1 MKTSPSALE
10 HAILGM
16 LSGQPRSGYD
26 VRQVFLTHL
35 RYYSDS
41 PGSIYPALR
50 RLEARGWI
58 EPAPPS
64 PADEDN
70 RSRRPFTL
78 TPAGR
83 QELLAWL
90 TAPIAEGDIALR
102 LSELF
107 LRFTFMGTNVSRETT
122 LAFLRDLE
130 AGLTARAA
138 QQRSK
143 YDEVRKAAPAHH
155 TGVLSMLLGVET
167 TEAQARW
174 AAEARAMLEAAGQSA
189 VPGQAA
195 GTARGQ

>member
-1 MKTSPSALE
+1 MKTSPSTLE

-16 LSGQPRSGYD
+16 LSFQPRSGYD
-26 VRQVFLTHL
+26 VRRAFLTNL

-41 PGSIYPALR
+41 PGTIYPALR
-50 RLEARGWI
+50 RLETRRWI
-58 EPAPPS
+58 ESAPAGQVGAES
-64 PADEDN
+64 

-83 QELLAWL
+83 QELIAWL
-90 TAPIAEGDIALR
+90 EQPIAEGDFAQR

-107 LRFTFMGTNVSRETT
+107 LRFTYMGANIPREKT
-122 LAFLRDLE
+122 LGFLRDLE

-138 QQRSK
+138 EQRRK
-143 YDEVRKAAPAHH
+143 YDEVRKVALPFH

-174 AAEARAMLEAAGQSA
+174 A
-189 VPGQAA
+189 
-195 GTARGQ
+195 GTALALLEEKSA

>member
-1 MKTSPSALE
+1 MKTSPSTLE
-10 HAILGM
+10 HAILGT
-16 LSGQPRSGYD
+16 LSHQPRSGYD
-26 VRQVFLTHL
+26 VRRAFLTNL

-58 EPAPPS
+58 EPAPVAEPGES
-64 PADEDN
+64 

-78 TPAGR
+78 TAAGR
-83 QELLAWL
+83 QELISWL
-90 TAPIAEGDIALR
+90 ERPIAEGDIADR

-107 LRFTFMGTNVSRETT
+107 LRFTYMGANVPREKT
-122 LAFLRDLE
+122 LVFLRDLE

-138 QQRSK
+138 EQRRK
-143 YDEVRKAAPAHH
+143 YDEVRAKVPSGSSVY

-174 AAEARAMLEAAGQSA
+174 AAEAIATLEE
-189 VPGQAA
+189 V
-195 GTARGQ
+195 R

>member
-1 MKTSPSALE
+1 MKTNPSTLE

-16 LSGQPRSGYD
+16 LSGPPRSGYD
-26 VRQVFLTHL
+26 VRRSLLTNL

-41 PGSIYPALR
+41 PGTIYPALR

-58 EPAPPS
+58 EPAP
-64 PADEDN
+64 ADKAGEQN
-70 RSRRPFTL
+70 RSRRPFTM
-78 TPAGR
+78 TSAGR
-83 QELLAWL
+83 EELIAWL

-107 LRFTFMGTNVSRETT
+107 LRFTFMSTNVPRETT
-122 LAFLRDLE
+122 LGFLRALE

-138 QQRSK
+138 EQRRR
-143 YDEVRKAAPAHH
+143 YDEVRKVALPTH

-174 AAEARAMLEAAGQSA
+174 AAEAHALLDEKAA
-189 VPGQAA
+189 
-195 GTARGQ
+195 

>member
-1 MKTSPSALE
+1 MKSTSSTLE
-10 HAILGM
+10 HAILGI

-41 PGSIYPALR
+41 PGTIYPALR

-58 EPAPPS
+58 EPAPAAT
-64 PADEDN
+64 PAGEN
-70 RSRRPFTL
+70 RSRRPYSL
-78 TPAGR
+78 TAAGR
-83 QELLAWL
+83 QQLLAWL
-90 TAPIAEGDIALR
+90 EAPIAEGDIALR

-107 LRFTFMGTNVSRETT
+107 LRFTYMGVNVPRETT
-122 LAFLRDLE
+122 LRFLRDLE

-138 QQRSK
+138 AQRAK
-143 YDEVRKAAPAHH
+143 YDDVRKVALPHH

-174 AAEARAMLEAAGQSA
+174 AAEARAMLEAAG
-189 VPGQAA
+189 
-195 GTARGQ
+195 

>member
-1 MKTSPSALE
+1 MKTSPSTLE

-16 LSGQPRSGYD
+16 LSFQPRSGYD
-26 VRQVFLTHL
+26 VRRNFLTNL

-41 PGSIYPALR
+41 PGTIYPALR

-58 EPAPPS
+58 EPAPAAEAGES
-64 PADEDN
+64 
-70 RSRRPFTL
+70 RSRRPFAL

-83 QELLAWL
+83 QELTAWL
-90 TAPIAEGDIALR
+90 EQPVAKDDIAQR
-102 LSELF
+102 LAELF
-107 LRFTFMGTNVSRETT
+107 LRFTYMGMNIPREKT

-138 QQRSK
+138 EQRRK
-143 YDEVRKAAPAHH
+143 YDELRARGLNDGVIY

-174 AAEARAMLEAAGQSA
+174 A
-189 VPGQAA
+189 
-195 GTARGQ
+195 GTARALFEPKTA

>member
-1 MKTSPSALE
+1 MKTSPSTLE

-16 LSGQPRSGYD
+16 LSAQPRSGYD
-26 VRQVFLTHL
+26 VRRAFLTNL

-41 PGSIYPALR
+41 PGTIYPALR
-50 RLEARGWI
+50 RLESRGWI
-58 EPAPPS
+58 EPAPVVEPG
-64 PADEDN
+64 EN

-83 QELLAWL
+83 QELLTWL
-90 TAPIAEGDIALR
+90 EQPIAEGDVTLR

-107 LRFTFMGTNVSRETT
+107 LRFTFMGANVPRETT
-122 LAFLRDLE
+122 LGFLRDLE

-138 QQRSK
+138 EQRRK
-143 YDEVRKAAPAHH
+143 YDEVRKVALPAH

-174 AAEARAMLEAAGQSA
+174 AREAQEAVGQGPAS
-189 VPGQAA
+189 
-195 GTARGQ
+195 

>member
-1 MKTSPSALE
+1 MKTSPSTLE

-26 VRQVFLTHL
+26 VRRAFLTNL

-41 PGSIYPALR
+41 PGTIYPALR

-58 EPAPPS
+58 EPAPAAES
-64 PADEDN
+64 GEQN
-70 RSRRPFTL
+70 RARRPFTL

-90 TAPIAEGDIALR
+90 ELPIADGDIAQR

-107 LRFTFMGTNVSRETT
+107 LRFTFMGANVARETT
-122 LAFLRDLE
+122 LGFLRALE

-138 QQRSK
+138 EQRRK
-143 YDEVRKAAPAHH
+143 YDEVRKVALPFH

-174 AAEARAMLEAAGQSA
+174 AAEAIATLEE
-189 VPGQAA
+189 
-195 GTARGQ
+195 AR

>member
-1 MKTSPSALE
+1 MTTSPSTLE

-41 PGSIYPALR
+41 PGTIYPALR

-58 EPAPPS
+58 EPAPASQPGG
-64 PADEDN
+64 EN
-70 RSRRPFTL
+70 RSRRPYAL
-78 TPAGR
+78 TSAGR

-90 TAPIAEGDIALR
+90 ESPIAEGDIALR
-102 LSELF
+102 LSALF
-107 LRFTFMGTNVSRETT
+107 LRFTYMGANVPRETT
-122 LAFLRDLE
+122 LRFLGSLE

-138 QQRSK
+138 QQRAK
-143 YDEVRKAAPAHH
+143 YDEVRKVALPHH

-174 AAEARAMLEAAGQSA
+174 AAEARAMLEAAG
-189 VPGQAA
+189 
-195 GTARGQ
+195 

>member
-1 MKTSPSALE
+1 MKTSPSTLE

-16 LSGQPRSGYD
+16 LSFQPRSGYD
-26 VRQVFLTHL
+26 VRRSFLTNL

-41 PGSIYPALR
+41 PGTIYPALR

-58 EPAPPS
+58 EPAPAG
-64 PADEDN
+64 PAGQES

-83 QELLAWL
+83 QELIKWL
-90 TAPIAEGDIALR
+90 EQPIAEGDIAQR

-107 LRFTFMGTNVSRETT
+107 LRFTYMGANVPRATT

-130 AGLTARAA
+130 AKLLARAA
-138 QQRSK
+138 EQRRR
-143 YDEVRKAAPAHH
+143 YDEVRKVALPTH

-174 AAEARAMLEAAGQSA
+174 AREGLETLEANPA
-189 VPGQAA
+189 
-195 GTARGQ
+195 

>member
-1 MKTSPSALE
+1 MKTSPSTLE

-16 LSGQPRSGYD
+16 LSGPPRSGYD
-26 VRQVFLTHL
+26 VRRNFLTHL

-41 PGSIYPALR
+41 PGTIYPALR

-58 EPAPPS
+58 EPAPS
-64 PADEDN
+64 SETGQEN

-78 TPAGR
+78 TAAGR
-83 QELLAWL
+83 QELIAWL
-90 TAPIAEGDIALR
+90 EQPVAEGDIAVR

-107 LRFTFMGTNVSRETT
+107 LRFTYMGANIPREKTVG
-122 LAFLRDLE
+122 FLRDLE

-138 QQRSK
+138 EQRRK
-143 YDEVRKAAPAHH
+143 YEEVRGKALPLH

-174 AAEARAMLEAAGQSA
+174 AAGARAQLESA
-189 VPGQAA
+189 PA
-195 GTARGQ
+195 

>member
-1 MKTSPSALE
+1 MKTSPSTLE

-16 LSGQPRSGYD
+16 LSSQPRSGYD
-26 VRQVFLTHL
+26 VRRAFLTNL

-41 PGSIYPALR
+41 PGTIYPALR

-58 EPAPPS
+58 EPAAA
-64 PADEDN
+64 ADEIRGE

-78 TPAGR
+78 TSAGR
-83 QELLAWL
+83 KELLSWL
-90 TAPIAEGDIALR
+90 QQPIAQGDIAQR

-107 LRFTFMGTNVSRETT
+107 LRFTYMGVNVPRETT

-138 QQRSK
+138 EQRRK
-143 YDEVRKAAPAHH
+143 YDEVRKVALPSH

-167 TEAQARW
+167 IEAQARW
-174 AAEARAMLEAAGQSA
+174 AREAQSMLETK
-189 VPGQAA
+189 
-195 GTARGQ
+195 TA

>member
-1 MKTSPSALE
+1 MKPSPSTLE

-16 LSGQPRSGYD
+16 LSGPPRSGYD
-26 VRQVFLTHL
+26 VRRAFLIHL

-41 PGSIYPALR
+41 PGTIYPALR

-58 EPAPPS
+58 EPALTS
-64 PADEDN
+64 ETGTDN

-83 QELLAWL
+83 QELMSWL
-90 TAPIAEGDIALR
+90 EQPFAPGDISER

-107 LRFTFMGTNVSRETT
+107 LRFTYMGTNVPRANTI
-122 LAFLRDLE
+122 AFLRALE
-130 AGLTARAA
+130 SGLLARAA
-138 QQRSK
+138 DQRRK
-143 YDEVRKAAPAHH
+143 YDEVRKVALPHH

-174 AAEARAMLEAAGQSA
+174 AAGARVQLEAAPA
-189 VPGQAA
+189 
-195 GTARGQ
+195 

>member
-1 MKTSPSALE
+1 MKTSPSTLE
-10 HAILGM
+10 HAMLGM

-26 VRQVFLTHL
+26 VRRSFLTNL

-41 PGSIYPALR
+41 PGTIYPALR

-58 EPAPPS
+58 EPA
-64 PADEDN
+64 AAGEAGEQN
-70 RSRRPFTL
+70 RSRRLFAL
-78 TPAGR
+78 TAAGR

-90 TAPIAEGDIALR
+90 EAPITEGDIALR

-107 LRFTFMGTNVSRETT
+107 LRFTFMGANIPRETT
-122 LAFLRDLE
+122 LGYLRDLE

-138 QQRSK
+138 EQRRK
-143 YDEVRKAAPAHH
+143 YDEVRKVALPFH

-174 AAEARAMLEAAGQSA
+174 AREAAEILEAGGQR
-189 VPGQAA
+189 AA
-195 GTARGQ
+195 S